1 MPCRDWLDEET
12 SAADERIKNLK
23 SDMQKIRAK
32 MNKLTRLL
40 CEAGTIMAEQDRF
53 GPDGL
58 LHNKMS
64 KELKDW
70 LWEHNKEDRKR

>member
-40 CEAGTIMAEQDRF
+40 CEAGNIINGAHGYLSDE
-53 GPDGL
+53 
-58 LHNKMS
+58 MS
-64 KELKDW
+64 QELKDW